1 MIDEKYYL
9 VYVLGYDL
17 LHAEIEQSNNSEC
30 DTSFENCLEII
41 DSFFRSEWYLYTEC
55 SAYEALEKW
64 IDENYDYVIEILNK

>member
-17 LHAEIEQSNNSEC
+17 LHQEIEQSNNSEC

-41 DSFFRSEWYLYTEC
+41 DSFFRSELYLNMKYST
-55 SAYEALEKW
+55 YDALEIW
-64 IDENYDYVIEILNK
+64 LNENYDYVIEILNK